1 MSTPAAAEAGAAAIH
16 APTDDELLLAQRR
29 AAMRRSQKGGV
40 TPDARALALLQES
53 LVRGRWRDHHLNALA
68 ADGRTAG
75 WLGGLIEC
83 TQNAYEQR
91 EQALTLAPKAQAA
104 ALKKAQGRN
113 VICLGSAVCPDETV
127 EWYTCVRKAVKS
139 LKDPAVPYEDCAP
152 RRQLLERCSHA
163 AIRSRNH
170 RWSRTGSSV
179 GTRTRYAPCRA
190 RVAGPSNATNASVG
204 DERHRAATIEF
215 RSELRMWSSKKMWW
229 QSLPRVIQKGLPA
242 AGASS
247 CLAHQA

>member
-1 MSTPAAAEAGAAAIH
+1 MSTPAAADAGPAAIH

-83 TQNAYEQR
+83 TRNAYEQR
-91 EQALTLAPKAQAA
+91 EQALPLAPKAQAA

-152 RRQLLERCSHA
+152 CRQLLVRCSHA
-163 AIRSRNH
+163 AI
-170 RWSRTGSSV
+170 GLLLD
-179 GTRTRYAPCRA
+179 
-190 RVAGPSNATNASVG
+190 VALMPPPA
-204 DERHRAATIEF
+204 RAAEP
-215 RSELRMWSSKKMWW
+215 SPWPEAD
-229 QSLPRVIQKGLPA
+229 GE
-242 AGASS
+242 
-247 CLAHQA
+247 